1 MGPLLSSTNKTI
13 VIDVMVNNGD
23 KFYGQLAIPKRP
35 WKLDL
40 ADLRTALYDKFPS
53 LIHRTDVV
61 LAPLD

>member
-13 VIDVMVNNGD
+13 VIDVMVNNGE
-23 KFYGQLAIPKRP
+23 KFYGQLTIPKRP

-40 ADLRTALYDKFPS
+40 ADIATTFKNKFPS

-61 LAPLD
+61 LIPVD